1 MSESNINMTVKD
13 LREIIKNIPDDMDD
27 LNVIIPVITEEDANR
42 ILAFRHVRTAGV
54 LTSDYEEK
62 PALCLNTASDGL
74 DISSQI
80 ERKNDSSIWCD
91 KVLF

>member
-1 MSESNINMTVKD
+1 MSEFNINMTVRD
-13 LREIIKNIPDDMDD
+13 LKEIIKNIPDDMDD

-42 ILAFRHVRTAGV
+42 ILVFRHVRTAGV
-54 LTSDYEEK
+54 LISDYEEN
-62 PALCLNTASDGL
+62 PALCLNTVLYGL

-80 ERKNDSSIWCD
+80 ERKNDSHVRCE